1 MFTKNAYFYLKFS
14 RFATETE
21 KKMKRLPYI
30 GILLTIFMSVSCG
43 EDRSGEFYALI
54 EDRIWIEE
62 TMRCVGFQSFIFIL
76 KIGLGCLSFIFT
88 LYSLLFY
95 L

>member
-1 MFTKNAYFYLKFS
+1 MRIFISNFLDLQQKQK
-14 RFATETE
+14 RE
-21 KKMKRLPYI
+21 MKRLPYI

-62 TMRCVGFQSFIFIL
+62 TMRNNYLWYEWRRTLPWIMVSL
-76 KIGLGCLSFIFT
+76 KITRNI
-88 LYSLLFY
+88 
-95 L
+95 